1 MELNG
6 FVGVLYRTSEW
17 IMRLVYLNL
26 LWIAFSLLGIVLFGF
41 FPATAAMFSVVRKW
55 IMGETDV
62 RVFKEFWQ
70 TYRKEF
76 WKSNRL

>member
-1 MELNG
+1 
-6 FVGVLYRTSEW
+6 
-17 IMRLVYLNL
+17 MRLVYLNL

-76 WKSNRL
+76 WKANRL